1 MRVERGKREGA
12 NYRNQGR
19 LAVVMT
25 KSKRDVR
32 EEDNKEIKSQS
43 SEAWWER
50 SESSKYLDTMGY
62 YESFS
67 KREND

>member
-25 KSKRDVR
+25 ESKRDVR

-50 SESSKYLDTMGY
+50 SESSKYLETMG
-62 YESFS
+62 
-67 KREND
+67 